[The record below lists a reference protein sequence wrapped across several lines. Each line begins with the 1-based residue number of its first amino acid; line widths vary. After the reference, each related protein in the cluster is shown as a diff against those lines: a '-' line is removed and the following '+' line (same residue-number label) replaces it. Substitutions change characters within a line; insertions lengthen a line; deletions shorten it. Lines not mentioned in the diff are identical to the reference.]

1 MSPLLTTCSAP
12 RATCAAPAPIRR
24 RALPAWRAKRRATRV
39 ALSCALAFGL
49 VGVPQPIVAQEARAN
64 ASTVEVSPD
73 GPVRRVTD
81 ALRLVATG
89 GRVLVRPGR
98 YLEPTIRIERSV
110 TLEGIPGAILDGGG
124 THSILEIAADDVTV
138 RGLTLRNTGPSQSE
152 ERAGI
157 RAAGVRNCRIES
169 NHLDQTLF
177 AIYLA
182 KVQDCLVRANIVRGP
197 ESAQMVS
204 GNGIH
209 VWSSAHVQVLDNDV
223 RGHRDGIYFEFVTDG
238 HVVGNRSE
246 RSARYGMHFMFSN
259 DCRYERNLYLEN
271 NNGVAVM
278 YSKRVEFIDNRFE
291 RNWGSAA
298 YGLLLKDINDSRIE
312 GNQFVSN
319 TVGLYLEDAN
329 RNRVTGN
336 TFQGNGWALKSLA
349 NALDNLY
356 EHNIFEGNAFD
367 VGTNSRSNVSV
378 FRENYWD
385 RYRGYDLDRDGIGD
399 VPHAPV
405 RLFALV
411 VERAPAT
418 LILLRSLLVDLL
430 DVAERVIP
438 SLTPETLLD
447 ERPLMKRPVAQVPN
461 G

>member
-1 MSPLLTTCSAP
+1 MTSPCAVS
-12 RATCAAPAPIRR
+12 RCATPAGQI
-24 RALPAWRAKRRATRV
+24 
-39 ALSCALAFGL
+39 
-49 VGVPQPIVAQEARAN
+49 
-64 ASTVEVSPD
+64 
-73 GPVRRVTD
+73 
-81 ALRLVATG
+81 
-89 GRVLVRPGR
+89 
-98 YLEPTIRIERSV
+98 
-110 TLEGIPGAILDGGG
+110 
-124 THSILEIAADDVTV
+124 
-138 RGLTLRNTGPSQSE
+138 E

-182 KVQDCLVRANIVRGP
+182 DVQDCLVRANIVRGP
-197 ESAQMVS
+197 EPHRRSGQRDPRLVEPTGASAR
-204 GNGIH
+204 
-209 VWSSAHVQVLDNDV
+209 NDV
-223 RGHRDGIYFEFVTDG
+223 RGHRDGISSSSSPTDTWS
-238 HVVGNRSE
+238 GNRSE

-259 DCRYERNLYLEN
+259 DCRYQRNLYLQN

-319 TVGLYLEDAN
+319 SVGLYLEDAN
-329 RNRVTGN
+329 RNRVIGN
-336 TFQGNGWALKSLA
+336 TFQGNGWALKSLRQRPGQRVRA
-349 NALDNLY
+349 QHLRGERLRR
-356 EHNIFEGNAFD
+356 GNQQPLERL
-367 VGTNSRSNVSV
+367 VLSRELLGSLS
-378 FRENYWD
+378 RL
-385 RYRGYDLDRDGIGD
+385 RPGPGRIGD

-430 DVAERVIP
+430 DLAERVIP
-438 SLTPETLLD
+438 TLTPETLLD
-447 ERPLMKRPVAQVPN
+447 DRPLMKRPERQVSR